1 VGGGGTGVGYGEV
14 EGDEGEAIKAG
25 EGGGMSR
32 VARKRAWKKGVGR
45 RRGSD
50 GKFV

>member
-1 VGGGGTGVGYGEV
+1 MGGGGTGVGYGEV

-32 VARKRAWKKGVGR
+32 VARKMAWKKGVGR